1 MWRPLKPTVTI
12 VTRESA
18 VCIPRE
24 GGDRAHTGKPP
35 ALVAASGLCKDAGV
49 AASKGPVVSFI
60 QAALRVRPGEGRRAG
75 LMFFYLM
82 SIVSAFIIGRTVRD
96 TLFLHRVSIDRLPIM
111 YMVVALAVAVAAY
124 GYSHIAD
131 KYRRDRLIE
140 GFLTAF
146 ASALAL
152 LWLLLVMDVAGAWIY
167 PVLYVMV
174 EILGALSMM
183 QFWTFAN
190 DIFSAREAKRLFGII
205 GAGGV
210 LSNIVCGFTVGSVA
224 PAIGAENLVL
234 ICALLYFGAIFLVR
248 AVATHA
254 KGDLERAI
262 HRPKKSKLSVRSEGG
277 RVFQSK
283 HLKVIAGIVAVTFL
297 TVSIVDFQFKVVA
310 RQTYSGEAELAAF
323 FGYFYGFTGIIAS
336 FVQFFI
342 TGRLLERS
350 GIVVALCVLPVAI
363 LAGAGAILL
372 PFVAAI
378 VATSIAK
385 GAEIVFRYT
394 VNDATMNLLYIPV
407 PSHLRGR
414 AKAFIDGILKPVSIG
429 ASGLIMFAL
438 ARLATKESLAHNLAW
453 FDIFMLITWIGL
465 VVGIRKEYVKSLIDT
480 LRSRRLDVDS
490 AWSPLIDDGTKRALR
505 NRLRSGEE
513 AQILHALELLPS
525 LELDFGEELEMLLAH
540 PSQEV
545 RIYALGLLG
554 ASGKLDRV
562 HAVERLMRDPEPQ
575 IRAAAIRAFCAI
587 GRERAIR
594 AASPYLLDTSAE
606 VRASAVAALIKHGG
620 LDGILTAAEGLKGFI
635 SSADPVERFYAARV
649 LQEIR
654 VQSFFQPVLE
664 LLQDKDRKVRVA
676 AVEAAAEMKSRELV
690 PTLIYKLA
698 DPTCGRAAVRA
709 LVAYGDSIERTLF
722 KVLANKKEDIAVRR
736 AVPRVL
742 GRVGGPEALQR
753 LLQSLDTPDHQFRMN
768 VAWAAARVREKHLG
782 SPLPAALLDEA
793 FRREVK
799 GAYQALATLLDL
811 ALPEERL
818 LPEALM
824 LRYRRHLSVAFR
836 LLEIRYPPRTIQLV
850 YSNLD
855 SENKAVRANALEVV
869 DNVLAKDES
878 RILLPLLEDHS
889 RDEKVAAARD
899 LFDLDRLERGAWLDR
914 LVDGPEPWLTTCTM
928 HLIGQEGLGRL
939 APRITPQLTSTDAV
953 VRETAYV
960 TLYQLVQSQTEPV
973 GEDTRA
979 TLRAAAERAK
989 EDLVEEVRRA
999 GEALLGRLAPAT

>member
-1 MWRPLKPTVTI
+1 MIARINGFVVSLARSPV
-12 VTRESA
+12 V
-18 VCIPRE
+18 
-24 GGDRAHTGKPP
+24 
-35 ALVAASGLCKDAGV
+35 CKDALV
-49 AASKGPVVSFI
+49 AASKGPVASFL
-60 QAALRVRPGEGRRAG
+60 QAALRVRPGEGRRVA

-82 SIVSAFIIGRTVRD
+82 CIVSAFIIGRTVRD
-96 TLFLHRVSIDRLPIM
+96 TLFLHRVSIDRLPLM
-111 YMVVALAVAVAAY
+111 YMVVAIAVSVASY

-140 GFLTAF
+140 GFLTGF
-146 ASALAL
+146 AIMLAAV
-152 LWLLLVMDVAGAWIY
+152 WLLLATNIAGSWIY
-167 PVLYVMV
+167 PVLYVVV
-174 EILGALSMM
+174 EILGALSIM

-190 DIFSAREAKRLFGII
+190 DIFSAREAKRLFGVI

-210 LSNIVCGFTVGSVA
+210 LSNIVCGFTVGSIA

-234 ICALLYFGAIFLVR
+234 LCAILYFGAIFLVR
-248 AVATHA
+248 GVATQA
-254 KGDLERAI
+254 KSELERAI

-297 TVSIVDFQFKVVA
+297 TVSIVDFQFKVIA

-350 GIVVALCVLPVAI
+350 GIVVALCILPVAI
-363 LAGAGAILL
+363 LTGAGAILM
-372 PFVAAI
+372 PFIAAI

-438 ARLATKESLAHNLAW
+438 ARLASKESLAHDLAW
-453 FDIFMLITWIGL
+453 FDILMLITWIGL

-480 LRSRRLDVDS
+480 LRSRRLDLDS
-490 AWSPLIDDGTKRALR
+490 AWSPLIDDGTKKALR
-505 NRLRSGEE
+505 NHLASGEE

-525 LELDFGEELEMLLAH
+525 LEIDFGQELEDLLDH
-540 PSQEV
+540 PSQDV
-545 RIYALGLLG
+545 RIHALGLLG
-554 ASGKLDRV
+554 ANGKLDRV
-562 HAVERLMRDPEPQ
+562 HAVEKLMRDPQPQ
-575 IRAAAIRAFCAI
+575 IRSAAIRAFCAI

-594 AASPYLLDTSAE
+594 AATPYLSDNSPQ
-606 VRASAVAALIKHGG
+606 VRAAAVAALIKHGG

-635 SSADPVERFYAARV
+635 NSQDSTERFHAARV

-654 VQSFFQPVLE
+654 VQSFFQPVLQ
-664 LLQDKDRKVRVA
+664 LLQDDDRRVRLA
-676 AVEAAAEMKSRELV
+676 AVEAAGEMKSRELV

-698 DPTCGRAAVRA
+698 DPTCSRAAVRA
-709 LVAYGDSIERTLF
+709 LIAYGDGIERTLF

-736 AVPRVL
+736 TVPRVL
-742 GRVGGPEALQR
+742 GRIGGPEALQR
-753 LLQSLDTPDHQFRMN
+753 LLKSLETPDHQFRMN
-768 VAWAAARVREKHLG
+768 VAWAAARVREKHL
-782 SPLPAALLDEA
+782 STPLPDSLLDEA
-793 FRREVK
+793 FRREVRD
-799 GAYQALATLLDL
+799 AYQALATLLDL
-811 ALPEERL
+811 QLPEEHL

-855 SENKAVRANALEVV
+855 SDNKAVRANALEVV

-889 RDEKVAAARD
+889 RDEKVKAGRDFFELKRMARH
-899 LFDLDRLERGAWLDR
+899 LWLDT

-928 HLIGQEGLGRL
+928 HLIGEEGLDHL
-939 APRITPQLTSTDAV
+939 TERITPQLRSTDAI
-953 VRETAYV
+953 VRETAFV
-960 TLYQLVQSQTEPV
+960 TLRHLVERDSVDLAQDTHSELSQ
-973 GEDTRA
+973 
-979 TLRAAAERAK
+979 AAERSQQ
-989 EDLVEEVRRA
+989 DLVDEVRRA
-999 GEALLGRLAPAT
+999 AEALLGRLQVLAATS